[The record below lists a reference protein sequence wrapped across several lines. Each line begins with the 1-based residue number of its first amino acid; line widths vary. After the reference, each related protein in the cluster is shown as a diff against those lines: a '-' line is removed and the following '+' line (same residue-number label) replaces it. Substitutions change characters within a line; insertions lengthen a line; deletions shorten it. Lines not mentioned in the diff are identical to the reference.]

1 MRRRDRWVIAPS
13 FIVALG
19 LALLALSH
27 TVALAAEPAL
37 LRLEV
42 TIGKSQVLN
51 LQEPFARVSVT
62 NPAIADVFVVTP
74 NQILINGKAVGTTS
88 LVVFYPSKTIF
99 FDVLVQSDLALLRER
114 LKQVAPRDDIQVHAA
129 QDALIL
135 DGNVSSER
143 SEERRVGKECGYQC
157 RSRWSPYH

>member
-1 MRRRDRWVIAPS
+1 MRRRDRRVIAPS
-13 FIVALG
+13 FIVTLA

-88 LVVFYPSKTIF
+88 LVVFYPS
-99 FDVLVQSDLALLRER
+99 
-114 LKQVAPRDDIQVHAA
+114 
-129 QDALIL
+129 
-135 DGNVSSER
+135 
-143 SEERRVGKECGYQC
+143 
-157 RSRWSPYH
+157 